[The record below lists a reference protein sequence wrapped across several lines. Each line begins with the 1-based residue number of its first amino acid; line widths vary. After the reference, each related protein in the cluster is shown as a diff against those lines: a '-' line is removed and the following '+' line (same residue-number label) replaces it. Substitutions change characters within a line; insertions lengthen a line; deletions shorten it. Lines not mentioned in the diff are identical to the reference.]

1 MRPINSKEIGLV
13 LTFLL
18 ALFFIGYM
26 LFLGDNVLDPGDGV
40 KHFQTSKF
48 SWKYLHLLF
57 DHWGKPIYTLFT
69 SPFAQLGFQG
79 MIVFN
84 ILLYVLSSVF
94 LLKICEELSVKNSW
108 LIVVFCFSS
117 PIYFWLVLSGLTE
130 VLMATICVLVLYL
143 FLKEK
148 FFLGCVLLSFSLFSR
163 PESNMVIPWYMLFL
177 IIGKNYKY
185 IPLIFTGPIIY
196 SVLGYFHYDD
206 IFWIVTKRPYS
217 STETYGSG
225 ELFHF
230 VMGYKQI
237 LGSVISFSFILGMGF
252 LLFSVVQKKFSNITQ
267 ETKWLLLVL
276 FPVGSVLIV
285 HSFVWW
291 EGMQGS
297 AGYFRVMATM
307 VPFACLV
314 ALFGINK
321 LVDLISNKAQ
331 MVSKGIVVALI
342 LLGTGSV
349 YLSFKNIPIDER
361 LMVEQRTL
369 VKVAEWYKS
378 KGNDQKIYYMSPYFA
393 YQANIDPFSEKGQ
406 RDNMKRF
413 SDKQTPSN
421 NMKTGELILWDGQFS
436 QNEAKMPL
444 MLFLKDDNLELI
456 QSFYPERDVK
466 FYGRYYS
473 AQLFV
478 KVDGKSKE
486 QNIKVEKK
494 YFKRNEK
501 TTIIKDFKYYL
512 NRIGN
517 DEEWMKEISK
527 KAKERNLSVDSV
539 LVLDA
544 TFWAKKND
552 F

>member
-1 MRPINSKEIGLV
+1 MS

-18 ALFFIGYM
+18 SLFFIGYM

-57 DHWGKPIYTLFT
+57 DHWGKPLYTLLT
-69 SPFAQLGFQG
+69 SPFAQFGFKG

-84 ILLYVLSSVF
+84 IILYVLSASF
-94 LLKICEELSVKNSW
+94 LLMICEELSIKNSW

-143 FLKEK
+143 FLKER
-148 FFLGCVLLSFSLFSR
+148 FILGCVLLSFSLFSR

-177 IIGKNYKY
+177 ILGKNYKY
-185 IPLIFTGPIIY
+185 IPLIFLGPIIY

-217 STETYGSG
+217 STNTYGSG

-230 VMGYKQI
+230 VLGYKQI
-237 LGSVISFSFILGMGF
+237 LGSVISFSFVIGMAF
-252 LLFSVVQKKFSNITQ
+252 LLFNVVQKRFANITQ
-267 ETKWLLLVL
+267 ETKWLLLIL
-276 FPVGSVLIV
+276 FPAGSVLIV

-291 EGMQGS
+291 KGMQGS
-297 AGYFRVMATM
+297 AGYFRVMASM

-321 LVDLISNKAQ
+321 LIELIPNRMRALN
-331 MVSKGIVVALI
+331 KGIPVALI
-342 LLGTGSV
+342 LLGTGTV

-361 LMVEQRTL
+361 LMIEQRTL
-369 VKVAEWYKS
+369 VRVANWYKTAGDD
-378 KGNDQKIYYMSPYFA
+378 KKIYYMSPYFA
-393 YQANIDPFSEKGQ
+393 YQANINPFSEKGQ

-421 NMKTGELILWDGQFS
+421 NMKTGEFILWDGQFS
-436 QNEAKMPL
+436 ENEAKMTL
-444 MLFLKDDNLELI
+444 TLFLKDDHLELI

-473 AQLFV
+473 AQMFV
-478 KVDGKSKE
+478 KVDGKSKNKNLE
-486 QNIKVEKK
+486 VEEK
-494 YFKRNEK
+494 YFLKTEK
-501 TTIIKDFKYYL
+501 ESNVKDFKYYL
-512 NRIGN
+512 NRIGK
-517 DEEWMKEISK
+517 DEDWMKEIGK
-527 KAKERNLSVDSV
+527 KAMQQNISIDSA

-544 TFWAKKND
+544 QFWAKKNG